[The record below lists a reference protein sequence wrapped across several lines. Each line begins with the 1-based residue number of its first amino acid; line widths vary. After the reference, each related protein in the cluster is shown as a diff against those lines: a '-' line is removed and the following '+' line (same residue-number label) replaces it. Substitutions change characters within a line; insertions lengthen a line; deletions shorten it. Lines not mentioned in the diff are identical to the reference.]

1 MAKQKQKNASML
13 AVLMISMLSL
23 GSFAYTYSAV
33 TGNTLLSAAQAK
45 DGEDDDGEDDKDEDK
60 DEDEDENDDKEDKS
74 KKEAEKRAKEAAKQK
89 AEWQREQLKK
99 KTEALRKTE
108 ERKFEVRHKE
118 TESED
123 ANDDNGN
130 DGVEDENEDESDDD
144 SAEKL
149 TERRSDALEDMSE
162 DIIEAEER
170 IARAQAEGIDVTKA
184 LATLAAAKAKVAA
197 FESSS
202 EPVSRDTLKQL
213 EREVKKLTHFASHK
227 DVKSSRDMTKDV
239 DKIAK
244 RISQAKGK
252 LALYESLGGSSDSFK
267 SALTNLESDF
277 AALQTKLASGGQE
290 QIDALSQL
298 ESFERK
304 VKVFK
309 SSIESAIYA
318 LGGTDE
324 RYDDDYENE
333 VEDLYE
339 DLNDVAEIE
348 GDELGEQIRSVAEA
362 QKSSVSKVATSVEN
376 IDKRSR
382 LLQALFGAKKTD
394 IENLQNEIAAN
405 KARIEVLNQAAAKI
419 EDPEVKSILTEQI
432 SSLTQE
438 TSKLETFVSGQ
449 KDRLSAFGWVFNL
462 FGN

>member
-1 MAKQKQKNASML
+1 MAKQKQKNASMI

-23 GSFAYTYSAV
+23 GSFAYTYSAI

-45 DGEDDDGEDDKDEDK
+45 DGEDDDSEDDK
-60 DEDEDENDDKEDKS
+60 DEDEDEDEDEDKNDDKDEDKS

-99 KTEALRKTE
+99 KTETLRKTQ
-108 ERKFEVRHKE
+108 ERKFEVKHE
-118 TESED
+118 EDESED
-123 ANDDNGN
+123 VNDDNGN
-130 DGVEDENEDESDDD
+130 DGVEDEDEDD
-144 SAEKL
+144 SIEKL
-149 TERRSDALEDMSE
+149 SEKRTDALEDMTE

-170 IARAQAEGIDVTKA
+170 ITRAQAEGIDVTKA

-202 EPVSRDTLKQL
+202 ETISRDTLKQL

-227 DVKSSRDMTKDV
+227 DVKSSRDMAKDV

-252 LALYESLGGSSDSFK
+252 LALYESLGGSADSFK
-267 SALTNLESDF
+267 SSLTNLEADF
-277 AALQTKLASGGQE
+277 VALQAKLAAGGQE

-298 ESFERK
+298 ESFERR
-304 VKVFK
+304 VKVLK
-309 SSIESAIYA
+309 SSIEGAIYA

-348 GDELGEQIRSVAEA
+348 GDELGEQIRTVAEA
-362 QKSSVSKVATSVEN
+362 QKNSVSKVATSVEN

-382 LLQALFGAKKTD
+382 VLQALFGAKKS
-394 IENLQNEIAAN
+394 ELANLQSEIAAN

-419 EDPEVKSILTEQI
+419 EDPEVKGILTDQI
-432 SSLTQE
+432 STLTQE

-449 KDRLSAFGWVFNL
+449 KDRLSAFGWFFNL

>member
-1 MAKQKQKNASML
+1 MAKQKQKNASMI

-23 GSFAYTYSAV
+23 GSFAYTYSAI

-45 DGEDDDGEDDKDEDK
+45 DGEDDDSEDDK
-60 DEDEDENDDKEDKS
+60 DEDEDEDEDEDKNDDKDEDKS

-99 KTEALRKTE
+99 KTETLRKTQ
-108 ERKFEVRHKE
+108 ERKFEVEHE
-118 TESED
+118 EDESED
-123 ANDDNGN
+123 VNDDNGN
-130 DGVEDENEDESDDD
+130 DGVEDEDEDD
-144 SAEKL
+144 SIEKL
-149 TERRSDALEDMSE
+149 SEKRTDALEDMTE

-170 IARAQAEGIDVTKA
+170 ITRAQAEGIDVTKA

-202 EPVSRDTLKQL
+202 ETISRDTLKQL

-227 DVKSSRDMTKDV
+227 DVKSSRDMAKDV

-252 LALYESLGGSSDSFK
+252 LALYESLGGSADSFK
-267 SALTNLESDF
+267 SSLTNLEADF
-277 AALQTKLASGGQE
+277 VALQAKLAAGGQE

-298 ESFERK
+298 ESFERR
-304 VKVFK
+304 VKVLK
-309 SSIESAIYA
+309 SSIEGAIYA

-348 GDELGEQIRSVAEA
+348 GDELGEQIRTVAEA
-362 QKSSVSKVATSVEN
+362 QKNSVSKVATSVEN

-382 LLQALFGAKKTD
+382 VLQALFGAKKS
-394 IENLQNEIAAN
+394 ELANLESEIAAN

-419 EDPEVKSILTEQI
+419 EDPEVKGILTDQI
-432 SSLTQE
+432 STLTQE

-449 KDRLSAFGWVFNL
+449 KDRLSAFGWFFNL

>member
-1 MAKQKQKNASML
+1 MAKQKQKNASMI

-23 GSFAYTYSAV
+23 GSFAYTYSAI

-45 DGEDDDGEDDKDEDK
+45 DGEDDDSEDDK
-60 DEDEDENDDKEDKS
+60 DEDEDEDEDKNDDKDEDKS

-99 KTEALRKTE
+99 KTETLRKTQ
-108 ERKFEVRHKE
+108 ERKFEVEHE
-118 TESED
+118 EDESED
-123 ANDDNGN
+123 VNDDNGN
-130 DGVEDENEDESDDD
+130 DGVEDEDEDD
-144 SAEKL
+144 SIEKL
-149 TERRSDALEDMSE
+149 SEKRTDALEDMTE

-170 IARAQAEGIDVTKA
+170 ITRAQAEGIDVTKA

-202 EPVSRDTLKQL
+202 ETISRDTLKQL

-227 DVKSSRDMTKDV
+227 DVKSSRDMAKDV

-252 LALYESLGGSSDSFK
+252 LALYESLGGSADSFK
-267 SALTNLESDF
+267 SSLTNLEADF
-277 AALQTKLASGGQE
+277 VALQAKLAAGGQE

-298 ESFERK
+298 ESFERR
-304 VKVFK
+304 VKVLK
-309 SSIESAIYA
+309 SSIEGAIYA

-348 GDELGEQIRSVAEA
+348 GDELGEQIRTVAEA
-362 QKSSVSKVATSVEN
+362 QKNSVSKVATSVEN

-382 LLQALFGAKKTD
+382 VLQALFGAKKS
-394 IENLQNEIAAN
+394 ELANLESEIAAN

-419 EDPEVKSILTEQI
+419 EDPEVKGILTDQI
-432 SSLTQE
+432 STLTQE

-449 KDRLSAFGWVFNL
+449 KDRLSAFGWFFNL

>member
-1 MAKQKQKNASML
+1 MAKQKQKNASMI

-23 GSFAYTYSAV
+23 GSFAYTYSAI

-45 DGEDDDGEDDKDEDK
+45 DGEDDDSEDDK
-60 DEDEDENDDKEDKS
+60 DEDEDEDEDEDKNDDKDEDKS

-99 KTEALRKTE
+99 KTETLRKTQ
-108 ERKFEVRHKE
+108 ERKFEVEHE
-118 TESED
+118 EDESED
-123 ANDDNGN
+123 SNDDNGN
-130 DGVEDENEDESDDD
+130 DGVEDEDEDD
-144 SAEKL
+144 SIEKL
-149 TERRSDALEDMSE
+149 SEKRTDALEDMTE

-170 IARAQAEGIDVTKA
+170 ITRAQAEGIDVTKA

-202 EPVSRDTLKQL
+202 EAISRDTLKQL

-227 DVKSSRDMTKDV
+227 DVKSSRDMAKDV

-252 LALYESLGGSSDSFK
+252 LALYESLGGSPDSFK
-267 SALTNLESDF
+267 SSLTNLEADF
-277 AALQTKLASGGQE
+277 VALQAKLAAGGQE

-298 ESFERK
+298 ESFERR
-304 VKVFK
+304 VKVLK
-309 SSIESAIYA
+309 SSIEGAIYA

-348 GDELGEQIRSVAEA
+348 GDELGEQIRTVAEA
-362 QKSSVSKVATSVEN
+362 QKNSVSKVATSVEN

-382 LLQALFGAKKTD
+382 VLQALFGAKKS
-394 IENLQNEIAAN
+394 ELANLESEIAAN

-419 EDPEVKSILTEQI
+419 EDPEVKGILTDQI
-432 SSLTQE
+432 STLTQE

-449 KDRLSAFGWVFNL
+449 KDRLSAFGWFFNL

>member
-1 MAKQKQKNASML
+1 MAKQKQKNASMI

-23 GSFAYTYSAV
+23 GSFAYTYSAI

-45 DGEDDDGEDDKDEDK
+45 DGEDDDSEDDK
-60 DEDEDENDDKEDKS
+60 DEDEDEDEDEDKNDDKDEDKS

-99 KTEALRKTE
+99 KTETLRKTQ
-108 ERKFEVRHKE
+108 ERKFEVKHE
-118 TESED
+118 EDESED
-123 ANDDNGN
+123 VNDDNGN
-130 DGVEDENEDESDDD
+130 DGVEDEDEDD
-144 SAEKL
+144 SIEKL
-149 TERRSDALEDMSE
+149 SEKRTDALEDMTE

-170 IARAQAEGIDVTKA
+170 ITRAQAEGIDVTKA

-202 EPVSRDTLKQL
+202 ETISRDTLKQL

-227 DVKSSRDMTKDV
+227 DVKSSRDMAKDV

-252 LALYESLGGSSDSFK
+252 LALYESLGGSADSFK
-267 SALTNLESDF
+267 SSLTNLEADF
-277 AALQTKLASGGQE
+277 VALQAKLAAGGQE

-298 ESFERK
+298 ESFERR
-304 VKVFK
+304 VKVLK
-309 SSIESAIYA
+309 SSIEGAIYA

-348 GDELGEQIRSVAEA
+348 GDELGEQIRTVAEA
-362 QKSSVSKVATSVEN
+362 QKNSVSKVATSVEN

-382 LLQALFGAKKTD
+382 VLQALFGAKKS
-394 IENLQNEIAAN
+394 ELANLESEIAAN

-419 EDPEVKSILTEQI
+419 EDPEVKGILTDQI
-432 SSLTQE
+432 STLTQE

-449 KDRLSAFGWVFNL
+449 KDRLSAFGWFFNL

>member
-1 MAKQKQKNASML
+1 MAKQKQKNASMI

-23 GSFAYTYSAV
+23 GSFAYTYSAI

-45 DGEDDDGEDDKDEDK
+45 DGEDDDSEDDK
-60 DEDEDENDDKEDKS
+60 DEDEDEDEDEDKNDDKDEDKS

-99 KTEALRKTE
+99 KTETLRKTQ
-108 ERKFEVRHKE
+108 ERKFEVEHE
-118 TESED
+118 EDESED
-123 ANDDNGN
+123 VNDDNGN
-130 DGVEDENEDESDDD
+130 DGVEDEDEDD
-144 SAEKL
+144 SIEKL
-149 TERRSDALEDMSE
+149 SEKRTDALEDMTE

-170 IARAQAEGIDVTKA
+170 ITRAQAEGIDVTKA

-202 EPVSRDTLKQL
+202 ETISRDTLKQL

-227 DVKSSRDMTKDV
+227 DVKSSRDMAKDV

-252 LALYESLGGSSDSFK
+252 LALYESLGGSADSFK
-267 SALTNLESDF
+267 PSLTNLEADF
-277 AALQTKLASGGQE
+277 VALQAKLAAGGQE

-298 ESFERK
+298 ESFERR
-304 VKVFK
+304 VKVLK
-309 SSIESAIYA
+309 SSIEGAIYA

-348 GDELGEQIRSVAEA
+348 GDELGEQIRTVAEA
-362 QKSSVSKVATSVEN
+362 QKNSVSKVATSVEN

-382 LLQALFGAKKTD
+382 VLQALFGAKKS
-394 IENLQNEIAAN
+394 ELANLESEIAAN

-419 EDPEVKSILTEQI
+419 EDPEVKGILTDQI
-432 SSLTQE
+432 SILTQE

-449 KDRLSAFGWVFNL
+449 KDRLSAFGWFFNL

>member
-1 MAKQKQKNASML
+1 MAKQKQKNASMI

-23 GSFAYTYSAV
+23 GSFAYTYSAI

-45 DGEDDDGEDDKDEDK
+45 DGEDDDSEDDK
-60 DEDEDENDDKEDKS
+60 DEDEDEDEDEDKNDDKDEDKS

-99 KTEALRKTE
+99 KTETLRKTQ
-108 ERKFEVRHKE
+108 ERKFEVEHE
-118 TESED
+118 EDESED
-123 ANDDNGN
+123 VNDDNGN
-130 DGVEDENEDESDDD
+130 DGVEDEDEDD
-144 SAEKL
+144 SIEKL
-149 TERRSDALEDMSE
+149 SEKRTDALEDMTE

-170 IARAQAEGIDVTKA
+170 ITRAQAEGIDVTKA

-202 EPVSRDTLKQL
+202 ETISRDTLKQL

-227 DVKSSRDMTKDV
+227 DVKSSRDMAKDV

-252 LALYESLGGSSDSFK
+252 LALYESLGGSADSFK
-267 SALTNLESDF
+267 SSLTNLEADF
-277 AALQTKLASGGQE
+277 VALQAKLAAGGQE

-298 ESFERK
+298 ESFERR
-304 VKVFK
+304 VKVLK
-309 SSIESAIYA
+309 SSIEGAIYA

-348 GDELGEQIRSVAEA
+348 GDELGEQIRTVAEA
-362 QKSSVSKVATSVEN
+362 QKNSVSKVATSVEN

-382 LLQALFGAKKTD
+382 VLQALFGAKKS
-394 IENLQNEIAAN
+394 ELANLQSEIAAN

-419 EDPEVKSILTEQI
+419 EDPEVKGILTDQI
-432 SSLTQE
+432 STLTQE

-449 KDRLSAFGWVFNL
+449 KDRLSAFGWFFNL

>member
-1 MAKQKQKNASML
+1 MAKQKQKNASMI

-23 GSFAYTYSAV
+23 GSFAYTYSAI

-45 DGEDDDGEDDKDEDK
+45 DGEDDDSEDDK
-60 DEDEDENDDKEDKS
+60 DEDEDEDEDKNDDKDEDKS

-99 KTEALRKTE
+99 KTETLRKTQ
-108 ERKFEVRHKE
+108 ERKFEVEHE
-118 TESED
+118 EDESED
-123 ANDDNGN
+123 VNDDNGN
-130 DGVEDENEDESDDD
+130 DGVEDEDEDD
-144 SAEKL
+144 SIEKL
-149 TERRSDALEDMSE
+149 SEKRTDALEDMTE

-170 IARAQAEGIDVTKA
+170 ITRAQAEGIDVTKA

-202 EPVSRDTLKQL
+202 ETISRDTLKQL

-227 DVKSSRDMTKDV
+227 DVKSSRDMAKDV

-252 LALYESLGGSSDSFK
+252 LALYESLGGSADSFK
-267 SALTNLESDF
+267 PSLTNLEADF
-277 AALQTKLASGGQE
+277 VALQAKLAAGGQE

-298 ESFERK
+298 ESFERR
-304 VKVFK
+304 VKVLK
-309 SSIESAIYA
+309 SSIEGAIYA

-348 GDELGEQIRSVAEA
+348 GDELGEQIRTVAEA
-362 QKSSVSKVATSVEN
+362 QKNSVSKVATSVEN

-382 LLQALFGAKKTD
+382 VLQALFGAKKS
-394 IENLQNEIAAN
+394 ELANLESEIAAN

-419 EDPEVKSILTEQI
+419 EDPEVKGILTDQI
-432 SSLTQE
+432 STLTQE

-449 KDRLSAFGWVFNL
+449 KDRLSAFGWFFNL